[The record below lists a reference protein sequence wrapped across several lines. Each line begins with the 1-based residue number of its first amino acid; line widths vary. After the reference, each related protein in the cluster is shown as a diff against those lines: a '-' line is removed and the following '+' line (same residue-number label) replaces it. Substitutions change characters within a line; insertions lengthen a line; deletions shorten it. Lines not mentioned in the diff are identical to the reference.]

1 PVGVV
6 CGRRDLMRRFRED
19 RPADIC
25 FARGTFNSHP
35 LVMASMQVFLERL
48 QTPAVRALYEG
59 LDERWQ
65 GRARRM
71 NERLRQEGHPLRVE
85 AMSTVWTVL
94 YDVASR
100 YHWMLQFYLRAE
112 GLALSWVGS
121 GRMVFSLDFTDA
133 QFDEVT
139 ERFVRACRRMRDDGW
154 WTAPPGLTHR
164 AIRRRILAEMRTAWV
179 RRWAGGRPL
188 AH

>member
-1 PVGVV
+1 
-6 CGRRDLMRRFRED
+6 
-19 RPADIC
+19 
-25 FARGTFNSHP
+25 
-35 LVMASMQVFLERL
+35 VFLERL